1 MSLVAMSCQRQRPT
15 FELAGEEGFDPS
27 NGGIKIRCLT
37 QLGDSPARNP
47 SAPLY
52 SDPAT
57 DRCTPRKPLPA
68 NAHHDASGCS
78 VNPDTAHDN
87 HRPGPP
93 AIARCASASVS
104 NPPNTQPPDPP
115 IPPSPNPPTSRT
127 HHSTSRT

>member
-52 SDPAT
+52 SAPAT

-87 HRPGPP
+87 HRTGAP
-93 AIARCASASVS
+93 AIARCACASVS
-104 NPPNTQPPDPP
+104 NAANTQAPDPV
-115 IPPSPNPPTSRT
+115 IRASPNPAR
-127 HHSTSRT
+127 